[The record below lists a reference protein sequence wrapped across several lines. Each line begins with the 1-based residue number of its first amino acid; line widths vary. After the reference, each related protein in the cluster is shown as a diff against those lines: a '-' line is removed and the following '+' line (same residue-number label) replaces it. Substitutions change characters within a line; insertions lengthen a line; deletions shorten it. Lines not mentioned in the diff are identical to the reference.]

1 MAVRPE
7 DLEVVDAHHH
17 LWDLGRN
24 HYPWL
29 ADRPEPN
36 FLLGPYEPLKR
47 NYLPDDYRRDAA
59 GLKILATVHVEA
71 EHDRARQVAETE
83 WLHEVHAHH
92 GMPNAV
98 VAHAWFHT
106 DDCEEILARQSRF
119 PLVRGIRSKPVT
131 APTASDAPPTGPG
144 SLHDPKWRRG
154 LGLLERYGLSW
165 DLRVPFWHLEEAA
178 GVCAHVPDVRV
189 VLNHTGLPWDRS
201 DAGLAR
207 WRAGMRALAA
217 CPNVHCKVSELGLR
231 DAAWTVEGNRRVVRE
246 AIEIFGIDRCMFGSN
261 FPVAGL
267 RIGYRAQ
274 IAGLLEILGDLSRPE
289 LDQLFRD
296 NARRFYRLG

>member
-1 MAVRPE
+1 MPVQPE
-7 DLEVVDAHHH
+7 DLEIVDAHHH

-24 HYPWL
+24 DYPWL
-29 ADRPEPN
+29 ADHPEPN

-47 NYLPDDYRRDAA
+47 NYLPGDYRRDAA

-92 GMPNAV
+92 GMPNAI

-106 DDCEEILARQSRF
+106 DDSEAILARQSRF

-131 APTASDAPPTGPG
+131 AARADEAPPTGPG
-144 SLHDPKWRRG
+144 SLHDPNWRRG
-154 LGLLERYGLSW
+154 LARLERYGLSW
-165 DLRVPFWHLEEAA
+165 DLRVPYWHLHEAA
-178 GVCAHVPDVRV
+178 EVCARIPGVRV
-189 VLNHTGLPWDRS
+189 ALNHTGLPWDRS

-207 WRAGMRALAA
+207 WREGMRALAG
-217 CPNVHCKVSELGLR
+217 CPNVWCKVSELGLK

-246 AIEIFGIDRCMFGSN
+246 AIEIFGIDRCMFASN

-267 RIGYRAQ
+267 KVGYRAQ
-274 IAGLLEILGDLSRPE
+274 IAGLLEILADLGRPE
-289 LDQLFRD
+289 LDKLFRD
-296 NARRFYRLG
+296 NARAFYRLG

>member
-7 DLEVVDAHHH
+7 DLEIVDAHHH

-24 HYPWL
+24 YYPWL
-29 ADRPEPN
+29 ADHREPN

-47 NYLPDDYRRDAA
+47 NYLPDDYCRDAA
-59 GLKILATVHVEA
+59 GLRILATVHVEA
-71 EHDRARQVAETE
+71 EHDRTRQAAETE

-106 DDCEEILARQSRF
+106 DECEEILARQSRF

-131 APTASDAPPTGPG
+131 APTAGDAPPTGPG

-178 GVCAHVPDVRV
+178 GVCAHVPGVRV

-207 WRAGMRALAA
+207 WRAGMQALAA
-217 CPNVHCKVSELGLR
+217 CPNVYCKVSELGLR
-231 DAAWTVEGNRRVVRE
+231 DAAWTVAGNRRVVRE
-246 AIEIFGIDRCMFGSN
+246 AIEIFGIDRCMFASN

-267 RIGYRAQ
+267 KIGYRAQ
-274 IAGLLEILGDLSRPE
+274 IAGLLEILADLPRPE
-289 LDQLFRD
+289 LDKLFRD
-296 NARRFYRLG
+296 NARRFYRLD